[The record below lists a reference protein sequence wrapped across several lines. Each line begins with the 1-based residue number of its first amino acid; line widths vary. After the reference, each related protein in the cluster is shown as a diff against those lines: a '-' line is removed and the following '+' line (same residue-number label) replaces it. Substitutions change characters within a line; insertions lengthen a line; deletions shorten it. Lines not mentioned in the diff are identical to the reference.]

1 MNIEVLNDLYSRAR
15 NLGYSKSRE
24 SFRVLIS
31 ENADVF
37 NDNYEYI
44 KSQGYTKGQDSFREL
59 LGIDVKKKD
68 ISKPVGDG
76 KVITDSTTEQVQAQD
91 ILSALQPGKPEDTPI
106 PLRPEEEVVVE
117 EPERI

>member
-1 MNIEVLNDLYSRAR
+1 MNIEVLNDLYSRAK

-31 ENADVF
+31 ENANVF

-68 ISKPVGDG
+68 ISKPG
-76 KVITDSTTEQVQAQD
+76 
-91 ILSALQPGKPEDTPI
+91 ILLQSKFRHRIFYRHYSPESLKTP
-106 PLRPEEEVVVE
+106 LYH
-117 EPERI
+117 